1 MDSTSVGILN
11 QLLGQYSTAAGQMEG
26 TAIGFAKEI
35 FNCLVLISFGVWFIR
50 RLINRNSDQVE
61 TNIELVK
68 LIIYMNV
75 FYLLIT
81 SYDQFLPL
89 IVQSFKAAGIA
100 MGQNT
105 ANFIVVSNPG
115 NVMNTG
121 VSICTKLLALGAQH
135 VLRIDVIGALL
146 AWSTALL
153 VLFCFV
159 GIALEVLL
167 IEIGSRL
174 ILTVGIIMLAF
185 AGSEWTRDY
194 ATKYIHTFFIIGL
207 KMLFIYLI
215 VGMGGGLTATWVN
228 TLNNVTTGTQVIPAY
243 IAVMVASYTYWV
255 LVTKLPDQAVGYLAG
270 GSGINFGQNNVGL
283 TAAAAAG
290 GLAVSGYN
298 FARAKIT
305 QKVTAMAGEKLAK
318 DTATAFAKQ
327 ELSAGGEKPTG
338 KQINDFV
345 TKTMGEAKRS
355 VKEEQWSSKVS
366 KTNEGQV
373 AQKIQAAMEKAAQAR
388 AAQPEKINK

>member
-1 MDSTSVGILN
+1 
-11 QLLGQYSTAAGQMEG
+11 
-26 TAIGFAKEI
+26 
-35 FNCLVLISFGVWFIR
+35 
-50 RLINRNSDQVE
+50 
-61 TNIELVK
+61 
-68 LIIYMNV
+68 
-75 FYLLIT
+75 
-81 SYDQFLPL
+81 
-89 IVQSFKAAGIA
+89 
-100 MGQNT
+100 
-105 ANFIVVSNPG
+105 
-115 NVMNTG
+115 
-121 VSICTKLLALGAQH
+121 
-135 VLRIDVIGALL
+135 
-146 AWSTALL
+146 
-153 VLFCFV
+153 
-159 GIALEVLL
+159 
-167 IEIGSRL
+167 
-174 ILTVGIIMLAF
+174 
-185 AGSEWTRDY
+185 
-194 ATKYIHTFFIIGL
+194 
-207 KMLFIYLI
+207 
-215 VGMGGGLTATWVN
+215 
-228 TLNNVTTGTQVIPAY
+228 
-243 IAVMVASYTYWV
+243 MVASYTYWV